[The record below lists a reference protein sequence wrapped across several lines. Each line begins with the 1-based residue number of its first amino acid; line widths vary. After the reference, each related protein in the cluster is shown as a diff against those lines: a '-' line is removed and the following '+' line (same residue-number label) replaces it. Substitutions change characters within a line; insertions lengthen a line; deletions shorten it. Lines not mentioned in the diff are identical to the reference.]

1 MPQGVEYDLLGET
14 LYENLIVVLAYDAV
28 YEWYLNTL
36 QAEMQKTRSQVG
48 AVGVEYLFMI
58 TLGYD
63 MSEQCNLLCVKTLAY
78 VFYDDKIVVV
88 HTSVTAYYAACELQA
103 REYQLDDFFVRRQC

>member
-1 MPQGVEYDLLGET
+1 MSQSVKYNLFGEA
-14 LYENLIVVLAYDAV
+14 LYKNLIVVFAYNAV
-28 YEWYLNTL
+28 DEWYLNTL

-48 AVGVEYLFMI
+48 TVGVEYLFMI

-78 VFYDDKIVVV
+78 VFYDDKVVVV
-88 HTSVTAYYAACELQA
+88 HTSVAAYYAACELQA
-103 REYQLDDFFVRRQC
+103 REY